1 MRYRT
6 WSIRCGGVRRR
17 VENRDIGRE
26 QEPVGGRYELL
37 DSVGEGNF
45 SVTYQARDLTLGRT
59 VAVKML
65 RPQYAAD
72 PVFVSRFE
80 REAQVAASV
89 SHPNVVDV
97 YDYGRYRD
105 TFFIAMQYVSGRTLK
120 QTLDQDG
127 RFSVNDAVHAARQ
140 ILAGLGAIHAAGII
154 HRDIKP
160 QNVLIGLDG
169 SARVTDF
176 GVAHGPLVGPL
187 TTHGTTV
194 GTASY
199 MAPEQARGGK
209 LSPATDLY
217 AVGVVLFELL
227 TGRLPF
233 EADNPMAVML
243 SHLQD
248 PAPLPTSVAP
258 GVQIP
263 ADVQTAVMRALNKD
277 PSQRFASADAM
288 SKVLTEAIGSG
299 GVAPPRSPSVD
310 AATTQVSPVVTN
322 QVTPVPATAVPA
334 SAASQERARNLPA
347 PGPLAPSRRPR
358 RGFGWLPP
366 LVVGLAAIA
375 IAGAVVVN
383 GGLGRGDGGN
393 SPPGAGVATSTGA
406 PATTASGP
414 VSIAGELL
422 PTATPKPAQPTAT
435 VPAATSIPT
444 TPPDPTMTPE
454 PTDTPTPTDTPAPT
468 ATAPPEETPPPAPT
482 EAPEPTATIE
492 PTATQ
497 EPTET
502 PEPTATQVPTPAD
515 VVPIVPV
522 QTAVPGESAASDTTI
537 VAFTAQDWEGA
548 YNLGPNAWYGR
559 EWVAIYG
566 AESDYPSGTLTFSL
580 DTVPAGGV
588 TFFVTGLDDDRL
600 ESDVAIT
607 VSVNGQMGVRQ
618 PSFFQDCVCDG
629 EDLGVT
635 APWIEIPISI
645 PAAVLVPGTNT
656 ITFAN
661 AEPAANFA
669 EPPYVLLSDARI
681 EPTA

>member
-1 MRYRT
+1 M
-6 WSIRCGGVRRR
+6 RR
-17 VENRDIGRE
+17 VQNRDIGRE

-37 DSVGEGNF
+37 DPVGEGNF

-59 VAVKML
+59 VAVKIL

-105 TFFIAMQYVSGRTLK
+105 TFFIAMQYVPGRTLK
-120 QTLDQDG
+120 QTIDQDG
-127 RFSVNDAVHAARQ
+127 RFGVVDAVHAARQ

-176 GVAHGPLVGPL
+176 GVAHGPLVGSL

-263 ADVQTAVMRALNKD
+263 ADVQTTVMRALNKD
-277 PSQRFASADAM
+277 PSQRFASAEEM
-288 SKVLTEAIGSG
+288 SKVLAEAIGSG
-299 GVAPPRSPSVD
+299 GVAPPSSPSVD

-322 QVTPVPATAVPA
+322 EPTPIPAQAVSA
-334 SAASQERARNLPA
+334 SSASQERPRNLPA
-347 PGPLAPSRRPR
+347 PGPLVPTRRPR

-375 IAGAVVVN
+375 IVGAVVAS
-383 GGLGRGDGGN
+383 GGLGRDDGDD
-393 SPPGAGVATSTGA
+393 SPPVAGVATSTGA
-406 PATTASGP
+406 PATTSGGP

-422 PTATPKPAQPTAT
+422 PTATPEPPQPTAT
-435 VPAATSIPT
+435 ESAATSTPT
-444 TPPDPTMTPE
+444 SPPDPTLTPE
-454 PTDTPTPTDTPAPT
+454 PTPTPTNTPAPT
-468 ATAPPEETPPPAPT
+468 ATVPPEDTATPV
-482 EAPEPTATIE
+482 PTATPR
-492 PTATQ
+492 PTAT
-497 EPTET
+497 
-502 PEPTATQVPTPAD
+502 PEPTPAD

-522 QTAVPGESAASDTTI
+522 QTDGPSGAAASDSTL

-548 YNLGPNAWYGR
+548 YNPGPNAWYGR
-559 EWVAIYG
+559 DWVAIYG
-566 AESDYPSGTLTFSL
+566 AESDYPRATLTFSL
-580 DTVPAGGV
+580 DTVPTGGV

-600 ESDVAIT
+600 ESDAAIT
-607 VSVNGQMGVRQ
+607 ISVNGQMGVQQ
-618 PSFFQDCVCDG
+618 PSFFQDCACDG

-635 APWIEIPISI
+635 APWSEIPIRI
-645 PAAVLVPGTNT
+645 PPEFLVPGTNT